1 MAIVV
6 FSNLITV
13 LVLLD
18 FALANVWSG
27 QIALGADFL
36 WVHLLYLRI
45 VFLAHSPELTFGRAL
60 RF

>member
-27 QIALGADFL
+27 QIALGADS
-36 WVHLLYLRI
+36 VG
-45 VFLAHSPELTFGRAL
+45 SPAL
-60 RF
+60 PADYFWHTPLN